1 MTAFRGIRRMVAAAL
16 VAALLGGCATA
27 GGGIASDPLEPL
39 NRAMFGFNETFD
51 EVLMKPV
58 AEGYRAVFPEIVR
71 AGVTNFFSNIDDVWI
86 AANNLLQGKPE
97 QALQDVMRVA
107 INTVFGLGG
116 LIDVA
121 SDAGLDKHNE
131 DFGQTFGRWG
141 VGSGPY
147 LVLPFFGPSTVRD
160 GIALFGL
167 DYQVDPVWNINDVP
181 ARNTLFSVRAVD
193 RRTNALDAVRVI
205 EDAALDKYRFVRDSY
220 LQRRR
225 SLIYDGDPPREPEPE
240 EPASALPA
248 AAQAAVRG
256 RRERNPARRSRN
268 AGASDHPSGHD
279 RRTASGRH
287 LPRERHE
294 TSIPA
299 YSLAADS
306 PRSPR
311 SPWRRRPPP
320 TSW

>member
-1 MTAFRGIRRMVAAAL
+1 MTAWRGIRRMVAAAL

-39 NRAMFGFNETFD
+39 NRAMFGFNEAFD
-51 EVLMKPV
+51 KVLMKPV

-86 AANNLLQGKPE
+86 AANNLLQGKPG

-121 SDAGLDKHNE
+121 SGAGLDKHNE

-141 VGSGPY
+141 VGSGAY

-160 GIALFGL
+160 GIALFAF

-193 RRTNALDAVRVI
+193 RRTNALEAVQAI
-205 EDAALDKYRFVRDSY
+205 EGAALDKYRFVRDSY

-248 AAQAAVRG
+248 AARAAV
-256 RRERNPARRSRN
+256 EEAENEIPQSQSE
-268 AGASDHPSGHD
+268 AGAYNTHPD
-279 RRTASGRH
+279 MTDASPVAGTFRGM
-287 LPRERHE
+287 P
-294 TSIPA
+294 
-299 YSLAADS
+299 
-306 PRSPR
+306 
-311 SPWRRRPPP
+311 
-320 TSW
+320 

>member
-1 MTAFRGIRRMVAAAL
+1 MLFR
-16 VAALLGGCATA
+16 
-27 GGGIASDPLEPL
+27 S
-39 NRAMFGFNETFD
+39 
-51 EVLMKPV
+51 
-58 AEGYRAVFPEIVR
+58 
-71 AGVTNFFSNIDDVWI
+71 VTNFFANIDDVWI

-97 QALQDVMRVA
+97 QALQDVTRVA
-107 INTVFGLGG
+107 INTVVGLGG

-160 GIALFGL
+160 GIALFAL

-181 ARNTLFSVRAVD
+181 ARNTLFSARAVD
-193 RRTNALDAVRVI
+193 RRTNALDAVQVI

-248 AAQAAVRG
+248 AAQAVVEDAAN
-256 RRERNPARRSRN
+256 EIPPPQSD
-268 AGASDHPSGHD
+268 AGASITHPDTSG
-279 RRTASGRH
+279 A
-287 LPRERHE
+287 P
-294 TSIPA
+294 
-299 YSLAADS
+299 SLAGTFRGT
-306 PRSPR
+306 P
-311 SPWRRRPPP
+311 
-320 TSW
+320 